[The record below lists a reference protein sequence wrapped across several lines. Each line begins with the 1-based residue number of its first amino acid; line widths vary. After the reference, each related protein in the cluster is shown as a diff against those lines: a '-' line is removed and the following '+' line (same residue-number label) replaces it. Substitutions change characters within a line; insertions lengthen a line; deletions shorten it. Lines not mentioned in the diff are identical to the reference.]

1 MVEEQ
6 PGHGL
11 DFLFTHEV
19 CALLLKGAARFFRD
33 AGIHHH
39 ALLRRRGDAAVKGFA
54 EKDIFHC
61 LPDICAAFDERRAVA
76 GAAANQGLA

>member
-6 PGHGL
+6 PGQGL
-11 DFLFTHEV
+11 HFLFTHEV
-19 CALLLKGAARFFRD
+19 CALFLKGAARFLRD

-39 ALLRRRGDAAVKGFA
+39 ALLRRRGNAAVKGFA
-54 EKDIFHC
+54 EEDIFHG
-61 LPDICAAFDERRAVA
+61 LPDIRAAFNERGAVA